1 MDCQGVQYKWKII
14 AWNALQKDEE
24 NPKTW
29 TLNESRWFDNKRV
42 CIKDFREVT
51 RNGYDFADS
60 WGTKEILLKRR
71 VMPQ

>member
-1 MDCQGVQYKWKII
+1 MNCQGVQYKWKII
-14 AWNALQKDEE
+14 AWSALKKDEK
-24 NPKTW
+24 NSKTW
-29 TLNESRWFDNKRV
+29 TLNEKA